1 MAFRDNVIAANIA
14 SIGNEI
20 VDYLSL
26 NAKKAYNKLFNNK
39 IENYGT
45 GFDMSDI
52 QANNAGISY
61 GAELKERAIKGI
73 FQ

>member
-1 MAFRDNVIAANIA
+1 MRKNN
-14 SIGNEI
+14 I
-20 VDYLSL
+20 VDSVLDL
-26 NAKKAYNKLFNNK
+26 KKAYNKLFDKK

-52 QANNAGISY
+52 KANNAGISY
-61 GAELKERAIKGI
+61 GAELKMRAFKGI

>member
-1 MAFRDNVIAANIA
+1 MSVKKNLLSFSTGKLCNSYKNTMAKSHQGLGMV
-14 SIGNEI
+14 
-20 VDYLSL
+20 
-26 NAKKAYNKLFNNK
+26 
-39 IENYGT
+39 

>member
-1 MAFRDNVIAANIA
+1 M
-14 SIGNEI
+14 S
-20 VDYLSL
+20 
-26 NAKKAYNKLFNNK
+26 AKKNLLSFSTGKL
-39 IENYGT
+39 GVV
-45 GFDMSDI
+45 GFDMSGI